1 MRSLVALLICVF
13 PLLSFAQAPEQ
24 PAYKKKAFVDS
35 AGHYVQQATLP
46 VYLFVADSP
55 DGKPVHIKSESGQ
68 EMKIEGHG
76 VHAFKH
82 LNIITNESDV
92 FQIYAD
98 GIAPV
103 TAISFSGATP
113 FTKGDRQFYGPGL
126 AVGLKSTDEMSG
138 LEGVYHSINGAAYN
152 LYTRPDF
159 SNEGKYDYRFY
170 AVDKTGNVEAVKTKS
185 FTVDKTAPQSFHN
198 IVGIS
203 SENVI
208 STNSTIYLTVGD
220 TLSGVARTYYKFDK
234 EIFRPYFGGNIAFV
248 MLPDGDHTLTYY
260 SVDNVG
266 NKETENTVNFYLDK
280 KAPIMSADV
289 LGDKFIVGDR
299 VYFSGRTKLKLTAVD
314 NKSGI
319 KDMMFSINDDPFG
332 KYEEPF
338 YLPNRSGIHSVRYY
352 AIDNTNNTIKDDFEH
367 SVGVIYV
374 DLTGPTLGH
383 SFVGPQFV
391 KADTVLVS
399 PKTKIVLTGSDP
411 ESGLKKLAYSF
422 DNVVE
427 ETNYPSKPIDITL
440 TGLHTLGY
448 FGYDNVNNKNAKSA
462 LFYVDVEGPEINSQF
477 AVAPSKDGK
486 YPSYTS
492 LFLSATDK
500 EVGAG
505 EIRYTINGGKEQIY
519 IAPIKGFVKNS
530 DYTVKI
536 KATDLLGNVSE
547 TTVKFRTDR
556 Y

>member
-1 MRSLVALLICVF
+1 MRVLVALLIF
-13 PLLSFAQAPEQ
+13 TSSFTIAQVPEQ
-24 PAYKKKAFVDS
+24 PVYKKKAFVDS

-82 LNIITNESDV
+82 LNTLTNESDV

-103 TAISFSGATP
+103 TSVSFSGATT
-113 FTKGDRQFYGPGL
+113 FVKGDRQYYGPGL
-126 AVGLKSTDEMSG
+126 TVSLKANDEMSG
-138 LEGVYHSINGAAYN
+138 LEGIYHSINGAAYN
-152 LYTRPDF
+152 SYALPDF
-159 SNEGKYDYRFY
+159 SKEGKYDYRFY
-170 AVDKTGNVEAVKTKS
+170 SVDKTGNTENVKTRS
-185 FTVDKTAPQSFHN
+185 FIVDKTAPQSFHN

-234 EIFRPYFGGNIAFV
+234 EIFRPYLGGNIIFTI
-248 MLPDGDHTLTYY
+248 LPDGDHSLTYY

-266 NKETENTVNFYLDK
+266 NKEAEKTVNFYLDK

-319 KDMMFSINDDPFG
+319 KDMMFSINDEPFG

-352 AIDNTNNTIKDDFEH
+352 AVDNTNNTIKDDFEH

-374 DLTGPTLGH
+374 DLTGPTLSH
-383 SFVGPQFV
+383 SFSGPQFV
-391 KADTVLVS
+391 KADTILVS
-399 PKTKIVLTGSDP
+399 PKTKLVLTGSDP

-422 DNVVE
+422 DNTVE
-427 ETNYPSKPIDITL
+427 ETTYPSKPVDITL
-440 TGLHTLGY
+440 KGLHTLGY

-505 EIRYTINGGKEQIY
+505 EIRYTINGGKEQVY

-530 DYTVKI
+530 DYVVKI
-536 KATDLLGNVSE
+536 KAIDLLGNVSE
-547 TTVKFRTDR
+547 TTVKFKTDR